1 MCNRA
6 MVSRSWIKTTSP
18 VCAPAHIPP
27 RADLNL
33 NSTCQ
38 CFLLSCLMSAN
49 SFKSVPSLCWMLS
62 FIPSRELE
70 YFCPFSPTAQLTFL
84 GIWNLEK
91 TYNVLRN
98 AEKNSHMKMLVDIQ
112 GGPQQGGTVPCIWE
126 DSLSQVGAGLLLEA
140 DVCSAQRSRALAR
153 RQESSTCPCFFFFF
167 PWKLCDSRQ
176 DTHPLLCPWNGK

>member
-1 MCNRA
+1 

-49 SFKSVPSLCWMLS
+49 SFKSVTSLCWMLS
-62 FIPSRELE
+62 FIPSTELE
-70 YFCPFSPTAQLTFL
+70 YFCPFSPIAQLTFL

-91 TYNVLRN
+91 TYTVLRN
-98 AEKNSHMKMLVDIQ
+98 AEKNSHLKMLVDVQ
-112 GGPQQGGTVPCIWE
+112 GGPQQGGTVPCVWE
-126 DSLSQVGAGLLLEA
+126 DPLSQVGAGLLLEA

-153 RQESSTCPCFFFFF
+153 RQESSTCPCFFFFLKAVWLQAGHPPF
-167 PWKLCDSRQ
+167 PLSLKWQIIALRQ
-176 DTHPLLCPWNGK
+176 